1 MSYSL
6 GMITIVLHM
15 LSLPAALHTDA
26 EALVQT
32 DAILR
37 AFYVLD

>member
-1 MSYSL
+1 MT
-6 GMITIVLHM
+6 TIVLHM
-15 LSLPAALHTDA
+15 LSLPASLHTDA

-37 AFYVLD
+37 TFYGLDYRESL